1 MRGWGDW
8 KKLAKDPT
16 HICKAYGHRQ
26 KLGEGWGGGGVGWDW
41 VDGQKG
47 DNMGDICNSVN
58 DKKFKKK
65 LMHP

>member
-1 MRGWGDW
+1 M
-8 KKLAKDPT
+8 

-41 VDGQKG
+41 VDGQKR